1 MQVRKSIKLSADLW
15 RKLEA
20 IAADVQAIAPPGQ
33 GTGQPS
39 WRSLFSEIA
48 KGNLIVTRKEQ
59 NHDHAKDSN
68 LST

>member
-1 MQVRKSIKLSADLW
+1 MQIRKSIKLSADLW
-15 RKLEA
+15 RRLES
-20 IAADVQAIAPPGQ
+20 IAAEVQAIAPPGQ

-59 NHDHAKDSN
+59 THDSIKDSY
-68 LST
+68 L